1 MNAEDANNVYWQ
13 YSGALWYLMETPSG
27 RPLGCMSPAT
37 GKVWLSRLGTSEPFT
52 ILPSELTLTE
62 AKEIAKVLILTNRS

>member
-13 YSGALWYLMETPSG
+13 YSGSLWYLMEDARA
-27 RPLGCMSPAT
+27 RPLGSMSPAT
-37 GKVWLSRLGTSEPFT
+37 GKVWLSKSESFT

-62 AKEIAKVLILTNRS
+62 AKEIAKVIIMANRSTT